1 MKRWQHRQK
10 EGKYRTYLLG
20 DQQVGRIGGVGC
32 LKLKLEMQVESSLWK
47 GCEPTVG
54 TQMILKDFKELFKSF
69 NQGKAILNVKND
81 EA

>member
-1 MKRWQHRQK
+1 
-10 EGKYRTYLLG
+10 
-20 DQQVGRIGGVGC
+20 
-32 LKLKLEMQVESSLWK
+32 MQVESSLWK